1 MATVATVATTVATA
15 KAAKAAKAYFNGF
28 WGGFIEG
35 TDPISVDFFTRFLFD
50 IYGEQVSITDN
61 LDEANILVECAFTNI
76 YFVNYKKWDA
86 SFLFTGES
94 YHNARKITYPSY
106 TCILGPEQTGG
117 NFVALPFYVL
127 YMKLYPQMTFSPT
140 KSITNNN
147 TVAVIGYH
155 HDSARC
161 HFLDALEKRMP
172 VLYGGRYK
180 NNIGGRIEGHFASD
194 SLCDYYKGSKF
205 VVTMENTKIG
215 HYITEKL
222 INGLRA
228 GIIPIYWGSSHIA
241 EYFNTK
247 RFLILEDDSA
257 EQIDALIDKMANMSD
272 EEYFRIVNEPIFN
285 TGVDFDIIYNNI
297 VSNIKKLV

>member
-1 MATVATVATTVATA
+1 MATTA
-15 KAAKAAKAYFNGF
+15 KKVYFNGF
-28 WGGFIEG
+28 WGGFIER
-35 TDPISVDFFTRFLFD
+35 TDPISVDFFTNLLFD
-50 IYGEQVSITDN
+50 IYGEQVSITES
-61 LDEANILVECAFTNI
+61 LDDANILVECAFTNK
-76 YFVNYKKWDA
+76 YFVNYKAWDA

-94 YHNARKITYPSY
+94 YHNAPKSTYSSY

-117 NFVALPFYVL
+117 NFVAFPFYVL
-127 YMKLYPQMTFSPT
+127 YMKLYPHNMAFSPT

-147 TVAVIGYH
+147 TAAVIGYH

-161 HFLDALEKRMP
+161 HFLEALEKRMS

-194 SLCDYYKGSKF
+194 SLCDFYKGSKF

-247 RFLILEDDSA
+247 RFLILEDDSV
-257 EQIDALIDKMANMSD
+257 EQIDALIDRMANMSD

-285 TGVDFDIIYNNI
+285 TGVDFDTIYNNI
-297 VSNIKKLV
+297 VCNIKNLALK

>member
-1 MATVATVATTVATA
+1 MAMASKKV
-15 KAAKAAKAYFNGF
+15 YFNGF
-28 WGGFIEG
+28 WGGFIER
-35 TDPISVDFFTRFLFD
+35 TDPISVDFFTNLLFD
-50 IYGEQVSITDN
+50 IYGEQVSITES
-61 LDEANILVECAFTNI
+61 LDDANILVECAFTNK
-76 YFVNYKKWDA
+76 YFVNYKAWDA

-94 YHNARKITYPSY
+94 YHNAPKNTYSSY

-117 NFVALPFYVL
+117 NFVAFPFYVL
-127 YMKLYPQMTFSPT
+127 YMKLYPHNMAFSPT

-147 TVAVIGYH
+147 TAAVIGYH

-180 NNIGGRIEGHFASD
+180 NNIGGKIEGHFASD
-194 SLCDYYKGSKF
+194 SLCDFYKGSKF

-247 RFLILEDDSA
+247 RFLILEDDSV
-257 EQIDALIDKMANMSD
+257 EQIDAVIDRMANMSE

-285 TGVDFDIIYNNI
+285 TGVDFDTIYNNI
-297 VSNIKKLV
+297 VCNIKKLALNNKN